1 MNIDDK
7 YLQVFEQ
14 LSDSKFAEISALL
27 KDSAVSGIAAAVRTE
42 SARLPSAA
50 YPSPVYNISNS
61 ESNISRNGKSEIDRL
76 IGELNKPIQIT
87 LDGKVISETVLNYS
101 FNKQR
106 STGK

>member
-50 YPSPVYNISNS
+50 YPSPVYNNSISEN
-61 ESNISRNGKSEIDRL
+61 NISGNGKSEIDRF
-76 IGELNKPIQIT
+76 IEEFNKPIQIT
-87 LDGKVISETVLNYS
+87 LDGKIISETVLNYS
-101 FNKQR
+101 RNKQR